1 MLTSN
6 TQDLAESFA
15 TLYELN
21 ECLPYMEGCEL
32 SAFHTLVWFPAP
44 TLSQGKGL
52 VTTERFLGCAD
63 SEVLM
68 LIACLHDIGP
78 IHIGGCR
85 VLKQPRHGVS

>member
-1 MLTSN
+1 VLTS
-6 TQDLAESFA
+6 DLAESFA

-21 ECLPYMEGCEL
+21 ECLPYMEGSEL
-32 SAFHTLVWFPAP
+32 SAFHTLVWCLAP
-44 TLSQGKGL
+44 TLSISQGKGL

-78 IHIGGCR
+78 I
-85 VLKQPRHGVS
+85 